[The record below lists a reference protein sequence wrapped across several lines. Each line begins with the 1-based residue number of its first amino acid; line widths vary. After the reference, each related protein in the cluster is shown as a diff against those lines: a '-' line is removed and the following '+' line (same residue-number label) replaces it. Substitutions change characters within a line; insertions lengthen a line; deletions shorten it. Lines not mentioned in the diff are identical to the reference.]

1 MGQRIQLSCD
11 KCGYRKTMSVGAG
24 LLSRR
29 LEIITDCLSQE
40 EADEWRRLYNENK
53 VSDYHVE
60 QKVYYCGKCNDLVCQ
75 LTVDAKLEDGSEVTF
90 GDRCNICDGELEV
103 LDLQS
108 HHMICPVCRS
118 GDMTWQQVGLWD

>member
-40 EADEWRRLYNENK
+40 EADEIGRASCRER
-53 VSDYHVE
+53 VSWGV
-60 QKVYYCGKCNDLVCQ
+60 
-75 LTVDAKLEDGSEVTF
+75 
-90 GDRCNICDGELEV
+90 
-103 LDLQS
+103 
-108 HHMICPVCRS
+108 
-118 GDMTWQQVGLWD
+118 